1 MYKNASLLLALAAAA
16 PAWAQH
22 PEPAPEAPPEIRV
35 RLVKTGDDIK
45 PEIEVV
51 EEVGATLIRTGQ
63 DAAKAD
69 NRGYMGIF
77 LNGEGEHVSVAS
89 VAKKSGAEA
98 AGMKAGDVILRVG
111 KKKIGSTDELL
122 KALAGYAAGDSVTIQ
137 AKRGEEQILF
147 KVKLGKR
154 PSAQWQK
161 SIAREIGVDHKGK
174 LTETLRGL
182 GYAGDDE
189 DEVEV
194 ELEVIQGL
202 LDPAELDIEGLDI
215 KSFGDGQV
223 KVLVQRKGHGGEMQL
238 HEIHEGHGKHEGHE
252 GHHEGDGDS
261 SFHWL
266 DSSDGLEGKIKIDF
280 DVDYEML
287 DDAGTGFRI
296 FQSEGGPHGMFKVKV
311 GCDSEQGGKDCPKG
325 VIDFWQGRDS
335 DCGPSDCQ
343 PGDGQCEVRI
353 LKLDGKSGCGPSDCQ
368 SGDEDCEVRIFKL
381 RGEADCD
388 SGGCCAQKVDES
400 DCHERK
406 GHGKSSWRSI
416 LGNRSA
422 PKGHGFQGKHM
433 MGAKRGTMAK
443 KLHKIMQRHS
453 GEGHGMD
460 LMREMHRM
468 HGVDQ
473 GHGGGEF
480 HVDRHPSMGNHGGT
494 GEMIEA
500 MHELRGEM
508 HALREEIQELRG
520 QVRRMKGNARQGAS
534 RSKRRSRKASRGIDA
549 KVHTQTVI
557 MTEDENGEHHIEVI
571 KD

>member
-223 KVLVQRKGHGGEMQL
+223 KVLVQRKGHGGEMEL

-261 SFHWL
+261 GFHWL
-266 DSSDGLEGKIKIDF
+266 STPDGLEGKIKIDF

-311 GCDSEQGGKDCPKG
+311 GCDTEQGGKDCPKG
-325 VIDFWQGRDS
+325 VIDFWQGGSS

-343 PGDGQCEVRI
+343 PGEG
-353 LKLDGKSGCGPSDCQ
+353 
-368 SGDEDCEVRIFKL
+368 DCEVRIFKL
-381 RGEADCD
+381 GGESGCD
-388 SGGCCAQKVDES
+388 SGGCCAQKADEG
-400 DCHERK
+400 DCHEPK

-416 LGNRSA
+416 LGKRSA

-433 MGAKRGTMAK
+433 MGAKRGTMMK
-443 KLHKIMQRHS
+443 KLHKIMQGHS
-453 GEGHGMD
+453 GEGHGMEIMSK
-460 LMREMHRM
+460 LHSL
-468 HGVDQ
+468 HGVNKGNGDYEFYEMG
-473 GHGGGEF
+473 GHPG
-480 HVDRHPSMGNHGGT
+480 MGDHGGT

-500 MHELRGEM
+500 MHELREEM

-520 QVRRMKGNARQGAS
+520 QVRRMKS
-534 RSKRRSRKASRGIDA
+534 RSRKGSSQARKRRGHGSKAHDGSISVT
-549 KVHTQTVI
+549 KTII
-557 MTEDENGEHHIEVI
+557 MTEDENGERHIEI
-571 KD
+571 LED